1 MEVWMKLF
9 VVEAAILNFAVQG
22 WYFTHMLQL
31 NSYRPERYKKWC
43 LDNEKKLVTL
53 PRMMPALCV
62 LCIWLATFAGD
73 AVAYAVCGAIL
84 LLTALINW
92 PKKAKKPLVVTARV
106 KRLFVT
112 EGVLCALL
120 LVLFWFLPLRGA
132 ALLGLAH
139 VVVWLFVGLA
149 NLINTPIENKIADG
163 FVKDARRR
171 LAERPD
177 LMVVGITGS
186 YG

>member
-1 MEVWMKLF
+1 MDLWFKIAFLV
-9 VVEAAILNFAVQG
+9 AAALNFAVQAV
-22 WYFTHMLQL
+22 YFTHMLQL

-43 LDNEKKLVTL
+43 VDNDKKLVTV
-53 PRMMPALCV
+53 PRMLPFVCV
-62 LCIWLATFAGD
+62 LSLWLAGKVEAWIL
-73 AVAYAVCGAIL
+73 YAVCAAVL
-84 LLTALINW
+84 LLTAILCR

-139 VVVWLFVGLA
+139 VVV
-149 NLINTPIENKIADG
+149 
-163 FVKDARRR
+163 
-171 LAERPD
+171 
-177 LMVVGITGS
+177 
-186 YG
+186 